1 MSNELRKALDLEPEE
16 DRNSREVAIK
26 QVEDDFDFARKNL
39 YEIIGKGT
47 EALEDMIDI
56 ARKSQ
61 HPRAYEVLKQLIDS
75 TAALNHDLIA
85 LQKKKQEIEILDNGG
100 SKVINQNL
108 FVGTTADLNKML
120 EDKRNRDGTQ
130 SE

>member
-1 MSNELRKALDLEPEE
+1 MSNELRKALDLDPEE
-16 DRNSREVAIK
+16 DKTKREIAIE

-47 EALEDMIDI
+47 EALEDMIDL

-61 HPRAYEVLKQLIDS
+61 NPRAYEVLRQLIDS
-75 TAALNHDLIA
+75 TAALNQDLIT
-85 LQKKKQEIEILDNGG
+85 LQKKKQDIAVAESGET
-100 SKVINQNL
+100 KVVNQNL
-108 FVGTTADLNKML
+108 FVGTTADLNKIL
-120 EDKRNRDGTQ
+120 EDRKNSGTQ